1 VYPRAVAGTPTAY
14 GFDVRTGRF
23 HLSYVA
29 RHVTHGPTVITV
41 PNTVHYPNGY
51 RVSTSGVWVI
61 RKAADQVQLVNK
73 PWAHMASVS

>member
-29 RHVTHGPTVITV
+29 RHGTHGPTVITV
-41 PNTVHYPNGY
+41 PNTVHYPMATGSAPAAP
-51 RVSTSGVWVI
+51 RPVLLPCTS
-61 RKAADQVQLVNK
+61 
-73 PWAHMASVS
+73 